1 MSYKNTLKLF
11 SRKWELLCMSNL
23 KRFTK
28 NMFLEKNNS
37 EIDEEE
43 KETKETIV
51 HSDLVEQIEA
61 DEKDIEKEYSL

>member
-1 MSYKNTLKLF
+1 
-11 SRKWELLCMSNL
+11 
-23 KRFTK
+23 
-28 NMFLEKNNS
+28 MFLEKNNS

-61 DEKDIEKEYSL
+61 DEKDIEKEYSLQLWFGI